1 MKRSALFISFI
12 TTVTTLSAQSLEEG
26 RSYLDN
32 ARYAS
37 AETVF
42 HAVLNQ
48 QPENAEAWCLLTNTY
63 LKQEQADEAA
73 DTLALAPAAVQKDPY
88 FLVAYG
94 GLLLNTNKTDSANWY
109 FEQAM
114 NLTKS
119 KNPDILAAIAEAHI
133 EADKGNPDYAL
144 RVLELAQ
151 KKDKKNADL
160 LVLEGNAY
168 RRLHKGSEAYQAYQ
182 EALNRDKNSP
192 QAYYQLGR
200 IFLSQKN
207 SEMYLDYFNKSITA
221 DNSFAPAYYALYNH
235 YLYID
240 PAKAMEYFNQYRSK
254 ADKTPQDDYD
264 QTDLLYLTRQYE
276 PAIQHA
282 KNLINRDG
290 DKVQARLYKLIAYSY
305 EELKD
310 TAAAIGFMQQYF
322 RNEADSNFVLK
333 DYENMATLFKATG
346 KPDSSMIY
354 LEKGL
359 SLVKD
364 EAELYAHYQTLSRL
378 AKQLN
383 DNAAEAKWL
392 GKFYAGNSKAT
403 NVHLFNWGLAS
414 YKAGQYQQADSIF
427 GLYAEKYP
435 EQKTYG
441 YYWQAR
447 SNAAIDTAMTEGL
460 AIPHYQQ
467 LVQTL
472 DSVAAPTAS
481 DKKWMIEAYNYMAAY
496 ETNTK
501 KDYPAAIGYF
511 KKILVIDPAN
521 ETAQKYISMLEKMT
535 SNNNGS
541 SSGK

>member
-1 MKRSALFISFI
+1 MKRTVLFISFI
-12 TTVTTLSAQSLEEG
+12 TTVITLSAQSLEEG

-32 ARYAS
+32 ARYSS
-37 AETVF
+37 AESVF

-63 LKQEQADEAA
+63 LKQELTEAAA
-73 DTLALAPAAVQKDPY
+73 DTLALAPASVQKEPY

-94 GLLLNTNKTDSANWY
+94 GLLLNTNKTDSAKWY

-119 KNPDILAAIAEAHI
+119 KNADILAAIAEAHI
-133 EADKGNPDYAL
+133 NAEKGSPDYAL
-144 RVLELAQ
+144 QILDIAQ
-151 KKDKKNADL
+151 KRDKKNADL

-182 EALNRDKNSP
+182 EALNKDKNSS

-207 SEMYLDYFNKSITA
+207 SEMYLDFFNKSITA

-240 PAKAMEYFNQYRSK
+240 PAKAMEYFTQYKSR

-264 QTDLLYLTRQYE
+264 QTDLLYLTKQYE
-276 PAIQHA
+276 PAIQLA
-282 KNLINRDG
+282 RNLISRDG
-290 DKVQARLYKLIAYSY
+290 DKVQSRLYKLIAYSY
-305 EELKD
+305 EEMKD
-310 TAAAIGFMQQYF
+310 TATAMGFMQQYF
-322 RNEADSNFVLK
+322 RNEVDSNIILK
-333 DYENMATLFKATG
+333 DYENMATLFTATG
-346 KPDSSMIY
+346 KPDSAMTY

-359 SLVKD
+359 GLVKD
-364 EAELYAHYQTLSRL
+364 EEGLYAHYQTLSRL
-378 AKQLN
+378 AKQVN

-392 GKFYAGNSKAT
+392 GKFYAGNNKAT
-403 NVHLFNWGLAS
+403 NVHLFNWGLAC
-414 YKAGQYQQADSIF
+414 YKAGQYPQADSVF

-467 LVQTL
+467 LVQTI
-472 DSVAAPTAS
+472 DSVATPSAS
-481 DKKWMIEAYNYMAAY
+481 DKKWLIEAYNYMAAY

-501 KDYPAAIGYF
+501 KDYPAAIEYF
-511 KKILVIDPAN
+511 KKILVVDPAN
-521 ETAQKYISMLEKMT
+521 ETAQKYITMLEKMT
-535 SNNNGS
+535 TST
-541 SSGK
+541 SGK

>member
-1 MKRSALFISFI
+1 MKRTVLFISFI

-32 ARYAS
+32 ARYSS
-37 AETVF
+37 AESVF

-63 LKQEQADEAA
+63 LKQELTEEAA
-73 DTLALAPAAVQKDPY
+73 DTLALAPASVQKEPY

-94 GLLLNTNKTDSANWY
+94 GLLLNTNKTDSAKWY

-119 KNPDILAAIAEAHI
+119 KNADILAAIAEAHI
-133 EADKGNPDYAL
+133 NAEKGSPDYAL
-144 RVLELAQ
+144 QILDIAQ
-151 KKDKKNADL
+151 KRDKKNADL

-182 EALNRDKNSP
+182 EALNKDKNSS

-207 SEMYLDYFNKSITA
+207 SEMYLDFFNKSITA

-240 PAKAMEYFNQYRSK
+240 PAKAMEYFTQYKSR

-264 QTDLLYLTRQYE
+264 QTDLLYLTKQYE
-276 PAIQHA
+276 PAIQLA
-282 KNLINRDG
+282 RNLISRDG
-290 DKVQARLYKLIAYSY
+290 DKVQSRLYKLIAYSY
-305 EELKD
+305 EEMKD
-310 TAAAIGFMQQYF
+310 TATAMGFMQQYF
-322 RNEADSNFVLK
+322 QNEVDSNIILK
-333 DYENMATLFKATG
+333 DYENMATLFTATG
-346 KPDSSMIY
+346 KPDSAMTY

-359 SLVKD
+359 GLVKD
-364 EAELYAHYQTLSRL
+364 EEGLYAHYQTLSRL
-378 AKQLN
+378 AKQVN

-392 GKFYAGNSKAT
+392 GKFYAGNNKAT
-403 NVHLFNWGLAS
+403 NVHLFNWGLAC
-414 YKAGQYQQADSIF
+414 YKAGQYPQADSVF

-467 LVQTL
+467 LVQTI
-472 DSVAAPTAS
+472 DSVATPSAS
-481 DKKWMIEAYNYMAAY
+481 DKKWLIEAYNYMAAY

-501 KDYPAAIGYF
+501 KDYPAAIEYF
-511 KKILVIDPAN
+511 KKILVVDPAN
-521 ETAQKYISMLEKMT
+521 ETAQKYITMLEKMT
-535 SNNNGS
+535 TST
-541 SSGK
+541 SGK

>member
-1 MKRSALFISFI
+1 MKRTVLFISFI

-32 ARYAS
+32 ARYSS
-37 AETVF
+37 AESVF

-63 LKQEQADEAA
+63 LKQELTEAAA
-73 DTLALAPAAVQKDPY
+73 DTLALAPASVQKEPY

-94 GLLLNTNKTDSANWY
+94 GLLLNTNKTDSAKWY

-119 KNPDILAAIAEAHI
+119 KNADILAAIAEAHI
-133 EADKGNPDYAL
+133 NAEKGSPDYAL
-144 RVLELAQ
+144 QILDIAQ
-151 KKDKKNADL
+151 KRDKKNADL

-182 EALNRDKNSP
+182 EALNKDKNSS

-207 SEMYLDYFNKSITA
+207 SEMYLDFFNKSITA

-240 PAKAMEYFNQYRSK
+240 PAKAMEYFTQYKSR

-264 QTDLLYLTRQYE
+264 QTDLLYLTKQYE
-276 PAIQHA
+276 PAIQLA
-282 KNLINRDG
+282 RNLISRDG
-290 DKVQARLYKLIAYSY
+290 DKVQSRLYKLIAYSY
-305 EELKD
+305 EEMKD
-310 TAAAIGFMQQYF
+310 TATAMGFMQQYF
-322 RNEADSNFVLK
+322 RNEVDSNIILK
-333 DYENMATLFKATG
+333 DYENMATLFTATG
-346 KPDSSMIY
+346 KPDSAMTY

-359 SLVKD
+359 GLVKD
-364 EAELYAHYQTLSRL
+364 EEGLYAHYQTLSRL
-378 AKQLN
+378 AKQVN

-392 GKFYAGNSKAT
+392 GKFYAGNNKAT
-403 NVHLFNWGLAS
+403 NVHLFNWGLAC
-414 YKAGQYQQADSIF
+414 YKAGQYPQADSVF

-467 LVQTL
+467 LVQTI
-472 DSVAAPTAS
+472 DSVATPSAS
-481 DKKWMIEAYNYMAAY
+481 DKKWLIEAYNYMAAY

-501 KDYPAAIGYF
+501 KDYPAAIEYF
-511 KKILVIDPAN
+511 KKILVVDPAN
-521 ETAQKYISMLEKMT
+521 ETAQKYITMLEKMT
-535 SNNNGS
+535 TST
-541 SSGK
+541 SGK

>member
-1 MKRSALFISFI
+1 MKRTVLFISFI
-12 TTVTTLSAQSLEEG
+12 TTVITLSAQSLEEG

-32 ARYAS
+32 ARYSS
-37 AETVF
+37 AESVF

-63 LKQEQADEAA
+63 LKQELTEEAA
-73 DTLALAPAAVQKDPY
+73 DTLALAPASVQKEPY

-94 GLLLNTNKTDSANWY
+94 GLLLNTNKTDSAKWY

-119 KNPDILAAIAEAHI
+119 KNADILAAIAEAHI
-133 EADKGNPDYAL
+133 NAEKGSPDYAL
-144 RVLELAQ
+144 QILDIAQ
-151 KKDKKNADL
+151 KRDKKNADL

-182 EALNRDKNSP
+182 EALNKDKNSS

-207 SEMYLDYFNKSITA
+207 SEMYLDFFNKSITA

-240 PAKAMEYFNQYRSK
+240 PAKAMEYFTQYKSR

-264 QTDLLYLTRQYE
+264 QTDLLYLTKQYE
-276 PAIQHA
+276 PAIQLA
-282 KNLINRDG
+282 RNLISRDG
-290 DKVQARLYKLIAYSY
+290 DKVQSRLYKLIAYSY
-305 EELKD
+305 EEMKD
-310 TAAAIGFMQQYF
+310 TATAMGFMQQYF
-322 RNEADSNFVLK
+322 RNEVDSNIILK
-333 DYENMATLFKATG
+333 DYENMATLFTATG
-346 KPDSSMIY
+346 KPDSAMTY

-359 SLVKD
+359 GLVKD
-364 EAELYAHYQTLSRL
+364 EEGLYAHYQTLSRL
-378 AKQLN
+378 AKQVN

-392 GKFYAGNSKAT
+392 GKFYAGNNKAT
-403 NVHLFNWGLAS
+403 NVHLFNWGLAC
-414 YKAGQYQQADSIF
+414 YKAGQYPQADSVF

-467 LVQTL
+467 LVQTI
-472 DSVAAPTAS
+472 DSVATPSAS
-481 DKKWMIEAYNYMAAY
+481 DKKWLIEAYNYMAAY

-501 KDYPAAIGYF
+501 KDYPAAIEYF
-511 KKILVIDPAN
+511 KKILVVDPAN
-521 ETAQKYISMLEKMT
+521 ETAQKYITMLEKMT
-535 SNNNGS
+535 TST
-541 SSGK
+541 SGK

>member
-1 MKRSALFISFI
+1 MKRTVLFISFI

-32 ARYAS
+32 ARYSS
-37 AETVF
+37 AESVF

-63 LKQEQADEAA
+63 LKQELTEEAA
-73 DTLALAPAAVQKDPY
+73 DTLALAPASVQKEPY

-94 GLLLNTNKTDSANWY
+94 GLLLNTNKTDSAKWY

-119 KNPDILAAIAEAHI
+119 KNADILAAIAEAHI
-133 EADKGNPDYAL
+133 NAEKGSPDYAL
-144 RVLELAQ
+144 QILDIAQ
-151 KKDKKNADL
+151 KRDKKNADL

-182 EALNRDKNSP
+182 EALNKDKNSS

-207 SEMYLDYFNKSITA
+207 SEMYLDFFNKSITA

-240 PAKAMEYFNQYRSK
+240 PAKAMEYFTQYKSR

-264 QTDLLYLTRQYE
+264 QTDLLYLTKQYE
-276 PAIQHA
+276 PAIQLA
-282 KNLINRDG
+282 RNLISRDG
-290 DKVQARLYKLIAYSY
+290 DKVQSRLYKLIAYSY
-305 EELKD
+305 EEMKD
-310 TAAAIGFMQQYF
+310 TATAMGFMQQYF
-322 RNEADSNFVLK
+322 QNEVDSNIILK
-333 DYENMATLFKATG
+333 DYENMATLFTATG
-346 KPDSSMIY
+346 KPDSAMTY

-359 SLVKD
+359 GLVKD
-364 EAELYAHYQTLSRL
+364 EEGLYAHYQTLSRL
-378 AKQLN
+378 AKQVN

-392 GKFYAGNSKAT
+392 GKFYAGNNKAT
-403 NVHLFNWGLAS
+403 NVHLFNWGLAC
-414 YKAGQYQQADSIF
+414 YKAGQYPQADSVF

-467 LVQTL
+467 LVQTI
-472 DSVAAPTAS
+472 DSVATPSAS
-481 DKKWMIEAYNYMAAY
+481 DKKWLIEAYNYMAAY

-501 KDYPAAIGYF
+501 KDYPAAIEYF
-511 KKILVIDPAN
+511 KKILAVDPAN
-521 ETAQKYISMLEKMT
+521 ETAQKYITMLEKMT
-535 SNNNGS
+535 TST
-541 SSGK
+541 SGK

>member
-1 MKRSALFISFI
+1 MKRTVLFISFI

-32 ARYAS
+32 ARYSS
-37 AETVF
+37 AESVF

-63 LKQEQADEAA
+63 LKQELTEEAA
-73 DTLALAPAAVQKDPY
+73 DTLALAPASVQKEPY

-94 GLLLNTNKTDSANWY
+94 GLLLNTNKTDSAKWY

-119 KNPDILAAIAEAHI
+119 KNADILAAIAEAHI
-133 EADKGNPDYAL
+133 NAEKGSPDYAL
-144 RVLELAQ
+144 QILDIAQ
-151 KKDKKNADL
+151 KRDKKNADL

-182 EALNRDKNSP
+182 EALNKDKNSS

-207 SEMYLDYFNKSITA
+207 SEMYLDFFNKSITA

-240 PAKAMEYFNQYRSK
+240 PAKAMEYFTQYKSR

-264 QTDLLYLTRQYE
+264 QTDLLYLTKQYE
-276 PAIQHA
+276 PAIQLA
-282 KNLINRDG
+282 RNLISRDG
-290 DKVQARLYKLIAYSY
+290 DKVQSRLYKLIAYSY
-305 EELKD
+305 EEMKD
-310 TAAAIGFMQQYF
+310 TATAMGFMQQYF
-322 RNEADSNFVLK
+322 QNEVDSNIILK
-333 DYENMATLFKATG
+333 DYENMATLFTATG
-346 KPDSSMIY
+346 KPDSAMTY

-359 SLVKD
+359 GLVKD
-364 EAELYAHYQTLSRL
+364 EEGLYAHYQTLSRL
-378 AKQLN
+378 AKQVN

-392 GKFYAGNSKAT
+392 GKFYAGNNKAT
-403 NVHLFNWGLAS
+403 NVHLFNWGLAC
-414 YKAGQYQQADSIF
+414 YKAGQYPQADSVF

-447 SNAAIDTAMTEGL
+447 SNAAIDTAMAEGL

-467 LVQTL
+467 LVQAI
-472 DSVAAPTAS
+472 DSVATPSAS
-481 DKKWMIEAYNYMAAY
+481 DKKWLIEAYNYMAAY

-501 KDYPAAIGYF
+501 KDYPAAIEYF
-511 KKILVIDPAN
+511 KKILVVDPAN
-521 ETAQKYISMLEKMT
+521 ETAQKYITMLEKMT
-535 SNNNGS
+535 TST
-541 SSGK
+541 SGK

>member
-1 MKRSALFISFI
+1 MKRTALFISFI

-37 AETVF
+37 AESVF

-63 LKQEQADEAA
+63 LKQELAEEAA
-73 DTLALAPAAVQKDPY
+73 DTLALAPASIQKEPY

-94 GLLLNTNKTDSANWY
+94 GLLLNTNRTDSAKWY

-119 KNPDILAAIAEAHI
+119 KNADILAAIAEAHI
-133 EADKGNPDYAL
+133 SAEKGSPDYAL
-144 RVLELAQ
+144 QILDIAQ
-151 KKDKKNADL
+151 KRDKKNAGL

-182 EALNRDKNSP
+182 EALNKDKNSS

-207 SEMYLDYFNKSITA
+207 AEMYLDFFNKSITA

-240 PAKAMEYFNQYRSK
+240 PAKAMEYFTQYKSH

-264 QTDLLYLTRQYE
+264 QTDLLYLTKQYE

-282 KNLINRDG
+282 RNLISREG
-290 DKVQARLYKLIAYSY
+290 DKVQSRLYKLIAYSY
-305 EELKD
+305 EEMKD
-310 TAAAIGFMQQYF
+310 TATAMGFMQQYF
-322 RNEADSNFVLK
+322 QNEVDSNIILK
-333 DYENMATLFKATG
+333 DYENMATLFTATG
-346 KPDSSMIY
+346 KPDSAMIY

-359 SLVKD
+359 GLVKD
-364 EAELYAHYQTLSRL
+364 EEGLYAHYQTLSRL
-378 AKQLN
+378 AKQVN

-392 GKFYAGNSKAT
+392 GKFYTGNNKAT
-403 NVHLFNWGLAS
+403 NVHLFNWGLAC
-414 YKAGQYQQADSIF
+414 YKAGQYPQADSVF

-447 SNAAIDTAMTEGL
+447 SNAAIDTAMAEGL
-460 AIPHYQQ
+460 AIPHYQK
-467 LVQTL
+467 LVQTI
-472 DSVAAPTAS
+472 DSVATPSAS
-481 DKKWMIEAYNYMAAY
+481 DKKWLIEAYNYMAAY

-501 KDYPAAIGYF
+501 KDYPAAIEYF
-511 KKILVIDPAN
+511 KKILVVDPAN
-521 ETAQKYISMLEKMT
+521 ETAQKYITMLEKMT
-535 SNNNGS
+535 TST
-541 SSGK
+541 SGK

>member
-1 MKRSALFISFI
+1 MKRTALFISFI

-37 AETVF
+37 AESVF

-63 LKQEQADEAA
+63 LKQELTEEAA
-73 DTLALAPAAVQKDPY
+73 DTLALAPASVQKEPY

-94 GLLLNTNKTDSANWY
+94 GLLLNTNKTDSAKWY

-119 KNPDILAAIAEAHI
+119 KNADILAAIAEAHI
-133 EADKGNPDYAL
+133 NAEKGSPDYAL
-144 RVLELAQ
+144 QILDIAQ
-151 KKDKKNADL
+151 KRDKKNADL

-182 EALNRDKNSP
+182 EALNKDKNSS

-207 SEMYLDYFNKSITA
+207 AEMYLDFFNKSITA
-221 DNSFAPAYYALYNH
+221 NNSFAPAYYALYNH

-240 PAKAMEYFNQYRSK
+240 PAKAMEYFTQYKSH

-264 QTDLLYLTRQYE
+264 QTDLLYLTKQYE

-282 KNLINRDG
+282 RNLISRDG
-290 DKVQARLYKLIAYSY
+290 DKVQSRLYKLIAYSY
-305 EELKD
+305 EEMKD
-310 TAAAIGFMQQYF
+310 TATAIGFMQQYF
-322 RNEADSNFVLK
+322 QNEVDSNIILK
-333 DYENMATLFKATG
+333 DYENMSTLFTATG
-346 KPDSSMIY
+346 KPDSAMFY

-359 SLVKD
+359 GLVKD
-364 EAELYAHYQTLSRL
+364 EEGLYAHYQTLSRL
-378 AKQLN
+378 AKQVN

-392 GKFYAGNSKAT
+392 GKFYMGNSKAT
-403 NVHLFNWGLAS
+403 NVHLFNWGLAC
-414 YKAGQYQQADSIF
+414 YKAGQYPQADSVF

-447 SNAAIDTAMTEGL
+447 SNAAIDTAMVEGL
-460 AIPHYQQ
+460 AIPHYQK
-467 LVQTL
+467 LVQSI
-472 DSVAAPTAS
+472 DSLAAPSAS
-481 DKKWMIEAYNYMAAY
+481 DKKWLIEAYNYMAAY

-501 KDYPAAIGYF
+501 KDYPAAIEYF
-511 KKILVIDPAN
+511 KKILVVDPAN
-521 ETAQKYISMLEKMT
+521 ETAQKYITMLEKMT
-535 SNNNGS
+535 TST
-541 SSGK
+541 SGK